1 MKALK
6 YVLLIVSGL
15 SAGFATAAAFVAFIT
30 LLGIFSKYAAK
41 TRTAGECITY
51 ENFLI
56 FGILTSTL
64 VQFFL
69 SYDTMGVDT
78 PAIPAHWLGIA
89 ILIAVGLFGGIYT
102 GFLIGGLSEVVNSIP
117 IYAKKTHI
125 ATKLPYVIYSLALGK
140 GLFNII
146 QVIFFD
152 T

>member
-1 MKALK
+1 MKELR
-6 YVLLIVSGL
+6 YVLLIVSGI

-41 TRTAGECITY
+41 TRTARECITY

-69 SYDTMGVDT
+69 SFHTIGADT
-78 PAIPAHWLGIA
+78 PAIPVHWLGIA
-89 ILIAVGLFGGIYT
+89 ILIAIGFFGGIYT

-117 IYAKKTHI
+117 IFARKTHI
-125 ATKLPYVIYSLALGK
+125 AKKLPYVIYSLALGK

-146 QVIFFD
+146 QAVFLSA
-152 T
+152 